1 MSIRKNYKNDNL
13 PKDFLTDYSNDEK
26 DRKWDFHKSASEKI
40 SYFYHNSQDF
50 QKYGLRVS
58 TCAEILKFKFLDDME
73 TGETKL
79 KLQETQFC
87 RVRLCPVCQWRRSML
102 WRAKLFQNLPILLQ
116 QNKNLNFI
124 FLTLTVKNCQIDEL
138 SETLKMMNSAF
149 SRLRKLKKFTDTIK
163 GYIKAI
169 EVTKSKDGTAHPHFH
184 CILAVNKS
192 YFKGKTYISSSKWA
206 EMWKKCLRVDY
217 LPVTDVR
224 KIKQDKT
231 GNLESKAIVE
241 TLKYTTKVE
250 SLISD
255 QGWFLELTKQ
265 LYKKRFIDTGGI
277 FKNLLKEEATNE
289 DLLLKDCDD
298 NSDENDEESGKIYF
312 GFNRNFQKYKKI
324 NI

>member
-1 MSIRKNYKNDNL
+1 MSIRKNHKNDNL
-13 PKDFLTDYSNDEK
+13 PTDFLTDYSNDEK
-26 DRKWDFHKSASEKI
+26 DQKWDFHKSASEKI
-40 SYFYHNSQDF
+40 SFFYHNSQNF
-50 QKYGLRVS
+50 QKYGQRVS
-58 TCAEILKFKFLDDME
+58 DCAEILKFQFLDDVN
-73 TGETKL
+73 TGETRLKL
-79 KLQETQFC
+79 KNTNFC

-102 WRAKLFQNLPILLQ
+102 WRAKLFQNLPILLE

-138 SETLKMMNSAF
+138 GETLKMMNSAF
-149 SRLRKLKKFTDTIK
+149 SRLRKLKKFTSVIH

-169 EVTKSKDGTAHPHFH
+169 EVTKSKDETAHPHFH
-184 CILAVNKS
+184 IILSVNKS

-217 LPVTDVR
+217 VPVVDVR
-224 KIKQDKT
+224 KIKQDKN

-255 QGWFLELTKQ
+255 QNWFLELTRQ
-265 LYKKRFIDTGGI
+265 LFKKRFIDTGGI
-277 FKNLLKEEATNE
+277 FKDVLKEDVTNE
-289 DLLLKDCDD
+289 DLLLKDG
-298 NSDENDEESGKIYF
+298 SDENDEEKNIYF
-312 GFNRNFQKYKKI
+312 GFNRNYQKYKKI